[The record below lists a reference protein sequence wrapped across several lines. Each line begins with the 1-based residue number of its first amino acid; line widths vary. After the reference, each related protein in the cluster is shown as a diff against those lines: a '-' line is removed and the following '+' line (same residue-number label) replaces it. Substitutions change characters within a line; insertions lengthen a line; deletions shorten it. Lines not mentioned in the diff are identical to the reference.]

1 MDTMSKIQKQRLL
14 IESLGEF
21 QTALNSMMDKYLIED
36 SIFIYKN
43 SSLFEVT
50 KGYFVQIGE
59 SEDLKEVLSM
69 IKYEDYNKVGIRVL
83 ENEKFQLGWIKS
95 SLYECSN
102 DETVFD
108 IDRMLNIR

>member
-14 IESLGEF
+14 VESLYGF
-21 QTALNSMMDKYLIED
+21 YDALNNMMNKYLIED
-36 SIFIYKN
+36 SIFIFN
-43 SSLFEVT
+43 NNQLFEVT
-50 KGYFVQIGE
+50 KGYFAHISE
-59 SEDLKEVLSM
+59 SDDLKNLLST

-108 IDRMLNIR
+108 IDRMINIR